1 MLVLKLAFRNIL
13 GAGLRTWLNVIV
25 LSIAFVMIIWSQG
38 MVDGMNSQ
46 AMTALIDA
54 EYGGGQFW
62 HQAYDPYDPFTL
74 EDAHAPLSSALQEM
88 INQGRATPILI
99 ALGAI
104 FPDGRI
110 LSTMLKGIDPQQQT
124 VNLPSEALVSDDPDI
139 IPALIGSRMAQQAH
153 LRIGDDVT
161 VRWRDI
167 HGTFDATET
176 RIVQIMHTTVQSID
190 SGQIWLPLEMLRTM
204 LQAPDEA
211 TLVTV
216 AKNQE
221 VLPDNDSTWIFKA
234 HDDLLKD
241 IQQLIHSKST
251 GSAVMYA
258 LLLSMALL
266 AIFDTQV
273 LAIFRRR
280 KEMGTMM
287 ALGMP
292 RGTIIGLFTLEGAL
306 HGLLALAVGAVYGI
320 PLLMYTAAKGIP
332 LPKEVMDSAGFA
344 ISDVLYPVY
353 GMGLVL
359 GTTVRIFISVTVVSF
374 LPTRNIVR
382 LNPTDALRGKFS

>member
-1 MLVLKLAFRNIL
+1 
-13 GAGLRTWLNVIV
+13 
-25 LSIAFVMIIWSQG
+25 MIIWSQG

-221 VLPDNDSTWIFKA
+221 VFPDNDSTWIFKA

-359 GTTVRIFISVTVVSF
+359 GTTVLIFITVTVVSF
-374 LPTRNIVR
+374 LPTRKIVR
-382 LNPTDALRGKFS
+382 LKPTDALRGKFS